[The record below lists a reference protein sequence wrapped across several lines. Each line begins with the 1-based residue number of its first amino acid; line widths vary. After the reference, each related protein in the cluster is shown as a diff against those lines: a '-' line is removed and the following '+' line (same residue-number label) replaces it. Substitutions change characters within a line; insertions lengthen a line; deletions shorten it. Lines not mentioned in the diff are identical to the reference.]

1 MYKELFK
8 TLVNNP
14 ELAYFDSAAST
25 QTVSMV
31 TDRMIKYYD
40 NERCNVHRGDFPQSI
55 KVTEDCETA
64 RESIANLINAKP
76 DNIMFTSGATE
87 GLNMV
92 AEWCKDIP
100 VVIISEAEHSAN
112 ILPWL
117 AQGRTINNGKLVVMP
132 LSSKGVVD
140 PQVARE
146 TFKAFP
152 GSVLSLIG
160 TSNVNGLTNDL
171 KTIIGMA
178 HEEGIRVCIDAAQMI
193 SSHKVDVED
202 LQPEW
207 LVAGAHKFF
216 GPTGIGFLY
225 SRLDLNDYR
234 PLKFGGGTVNSYN
247 FEGSVEHYEGPIKH
261 EPGTPNIAGVL
272 GMGVAAEW
280 INYVGYEEIQKQIQ
294 RVQTNLKDRGLFNI
308 SGMNLI
314 HPSDEIRNVF
324 SFTTKVHPG
333 DISAFLGNNNVAVRV
348 GKVCAHPIVNK
359 YGNGSILRVS
369 THIYNDD
376 ADCEKLVNELCQTIQ
391 KLS

>member
-31 TDRMIKYYD
+31 TDRMMKYYD

-55 KVTEDCETA
+55 KVTEDCENA
-64 RESIANLINAKP
+64 RESIANLINAKSN
-76 DNIMFTSGATE
+76 NIMFTSGATE

-117 AQGRTINNGKLVVMP
+117 AQGRTIDNGRLVVMP
-132 LSSKGVVD
+132 LSSRGVVD
-140 PQVARE
+140 PQVAKE

-152 GSVLSLIG
+152 NSVLSLIG

-178 HEEGIRVCIDAAQMI
+178 HQENIRVCIDAAQMI
-193 SSHKVDVED
+193 SSHKVDVQD
-202 LQPEW
+202 LKPEW

-225 SRLDLNDYR
+225 SRYDFDEYR

-247 FEGSVEHYEGPIKH
+247 FHGSVEHYEGPIKH

-280 INYVGYEEIQKQIQ
+280 INYIGYEEIQKQLL

-308 SGMNLI
+308 SGMDLI
-314 HPSDEIRNVF
+314 HPSDELRNVF
-324 SFTTKVHPG
+324 SFTTKVHAG
-333 DISAFLGNNNVAVRV
+333 DISAFLGNDNVAVRV
-348 GKVCAHPIVNK
+348 GKVCAHPMVGK
-359 YGNGSILRVS
+359 YGQGNILRVS
-369 THIYNDD
+369 THLYNDD
-376 ADCEKLVNELCQTIQ
+376 ADCEKLVDKLCQTIQ